1 MSMQLKWSTLA
12 LLALSIPL
20 AAQAQGSSSAEIIRG
35 LCQKNGCAEFAILE
49 KTPVANGP
57 DGQLFK
63 TKVETFHASSQGRV
77 SQGEES
83 GFVYCS
89 AMRPAVISM
98 QPDRPAT
105 AFMLAPDER
114 GPAWAQRTSVNFFAI
129 YFAVCHGPEA
139 GRAAAK
145 DRAGVAR
152 SFAYHVPLTASRQIS
167 LAHAEDI
174 LKPSP

>member
-1 MSMQLKWSTLA
+1 MQLRCSALA
-12 LLALSIPL
+12 FLVILLPW
-20 AAQAQGSSSAEIIRG
+20 AAQAQGTSSTEIIRG
-35 LCQKNGCAEFAILE
+35 LCQKDGCAEFAILE
-49 KTPVANGP
+49 KTPVAPGP

-63 TKVETFHASSQGRV
+63 TKVETFHASSQGRA

-89 AMRPAVISM
+89 ATRPAVISV

-105 AFMLAPDER
+105 AFMLAPDEQS
-114 GPAWAQRTSVNFFAI
+114 PAWAQRSSVNFFAI

-145 DRAGVAR
+145 GRAGVAH

-167 LAHAEDI
+167 LEHAEDI
-174 LKPSP
+174 LKPPP